1 MVSIY
6 PSIASGFDAHELL
19 QQLRQQPLSLPF
31 KLAYVSE
38 QHTPEHLQ
46 RAVREICCQR
56 HGEGCWSETCQQV
69 WTRSMQQAHD
79 SGSPQ
84 VHLCQERYLGFVL
97 PLFDGTSFVGFF
109 LGGGLQETLASQ
121 PLARASSGKS
131 DPVPGVIT
139 DPRST
144 ASFDETV
151 TFAQDLSRQLP
162 CLLGSQ
168 SGVAGMV
175 RVTRNLETARRL
187 AREIAQSATVE
198 DAVGM
203 TAETLAVLFD
213 ASRVLIRLKWPGQSG
228 CTRTALG
235 FTPEQVDLIEAVLP
249 EIHKGAGAETDC
261 VPEDVVDRILPP
273 ELQGPVCIAPILE
286 SGQAFG
292 LALLFDVNLPVRDQL
307 LCDLILDRL
316 VAHLK
321 QLQTVEAH
329 RRERDLSARLV
340 EIVSELSLA
349 DTQEGLYNTL
359 LERASELC
367 SAESGSLMLLDES
380 SAALTIVASRGMSAP
395 VAKSVVIPVGNG
407 IAGRVIQAGKAL
419 LVNDIEKD
427 ERVAIKNRPRFKTKS
442 FLCLPLKSDEQFVG
456 VLNLADKS
464 DGTSFTA
471 TDMQQ
476 LSALIDHAAKM
487 IDRTAILERAGH
499 LEKLSIT
506 DPLTGLYNRR
516 LLENRLEEEISRSQ
530 RQDQKFSVIM
540 ADLDHFKV
548 YNDVLGHLS
557 GDKALKKVA
566 ELMRS
571 TAREMDVVTRYGG
584 EEFCLVLPGAGK
596 QESLFVAERL
606 RRAIEAA
613 NFPGESHLPQ
623 GRLTISLGISA
634 FPDDGNT
641 PELLLH
647 AADLALYRAKHNG
660 RNRLVLYQSD
670 LSQILSPS
678 SIG

>member
-1 MVSIY
+1 
-6 PSIASGFDAHELL
+6 
-19 QQLRQQPLSLPF
+19 
-31 KLAYVSE
+31 
-38 QHTPEHLQ
+38 
-46 RAVREICCQR
+46 
-56 HGEGCWSETCQQV
+56 
-69 WTRSMQQAHD
+69 MQQAHD

-84 VHLCQERYLGFVL
+84 VHLCQECYLGFVL
-97 PLFDGTSFVGFF
+97 PLFDGTSFAGFF
-109 LGGGLQETLASQ
+109 LGGGLQETSASQ
-121 PLARASSGKS
+121 QLAPLSPGKDEPGSGVRI
-131 DPVPGVIT
+131 DPQP
-139 DPRST
+139 T

-151 TFAQDLSRQLP
+151 DVVQDLSRQLP
-162 CLLGSQ
+162 CLLDGQ
-168 SGVAGMV
+168 DTTAGMA

-187 AREIAQSATVE
+187 AREIAQSSTVE

-213 ASRVLIRLKWPGQSG
+213 ASRILIRLKWPGQSG

-235 FTPEQVDLIEAVLP
+235 FTVEQVELIEAALP

-261 VPEDVVDRILPP
+261 LPAELVDRILPA
-273 ELQGPVCIAPILE
+273 ELRGPVCIAPILE
-286 SGQAFG
+286 GGQAFG
-292 LALLFDVNLPVRDQL
+292 LALLFDVYLPVRDQL

-316 VAHLK
+316 VAHLQ
-321 QLQTVEAH
+321 QLQTADVH

-349 DTQEGLYNTL
+349 DTQEILYQKL
-359 LERASELC
+359 LERSSELC
-367 SAESGSLMLLDES
+367 SAESSSLMLLDEA

-395 VAKSVVIPVGNG
+395 VAKSVAIPVGKG

-442 FLCLPLKSDEQFVG
+442 FLCLPLKSGEQFVG

-471 TDMQQ
+471 ADMQQ
-476 LSALIDHAAKM
+476 LSALIDHAARM
-487 IDRTAILERAGH
+487 IDRTAILERAGY

-613 NFPGESHLPQ
+613 SFPGENHLPQ
-623 GRLTISLGISA
+623 GRLTVSLGISA
-634 FPDDGNT
+634 FPEDGNT

-670 LSQILSPS
+670 LSQILSSS